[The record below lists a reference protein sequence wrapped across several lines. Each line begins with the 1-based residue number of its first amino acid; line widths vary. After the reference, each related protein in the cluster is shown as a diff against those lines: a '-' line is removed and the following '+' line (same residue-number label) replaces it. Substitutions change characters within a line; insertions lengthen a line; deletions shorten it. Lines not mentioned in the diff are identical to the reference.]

1 MAVNFG
7 LIGQVPGFSDV
18 LAGAQGVAQQQ
29 RSNFLQQL
37 QMRDLQQGETK
48 LRLQQQQ
55 LSRRAELGKLAA
67 SGDVGGA
74 RRGALSAGDLE
85 LADAFGKLD
94 EQQRAMVGNKIKAAG
109 PVLLAASQVPYEQRR
124 QVIGSAAQ
132 GLLAAG
138 WTPQELESFDP
149 TDQAIQGIVAQNRTV
164 EGILSERKDE
174 RDFAYR
180 RENDE
185 ANRGVTVRG
194 QDISNANA
202 AASRAVAV
210 RGQNLADARARQSN
224 IISAAGVG
232 RNQIKG
238 EADLRRQFDALPEV
252 KEFKDVRNS
261 WRQIGNLA
269 TGKPTAQ
276 NDIAL
281 IFSYMKMLDPGSVV
295 REGEFAVAA
304 RAAGVPDRLVNII
317 GRAESGKLLNER
329 QRTEMV
335 RAASQVYQSRRDS
348 YNTAAAQYRGYAQD
362 YGLDAGRVAR
372 RYVDD
377 PKRGNGNPKSN
388 VVNWSDLP

>member
-1 MAVNFG
+1 MADFS
-7 LIGQVPGFSDV
+7 LIGRVPGFADV
-18 LAGAQGVAQQQ
+18 LAGQRSIADQQQ
-29 RSNFLQQL
+29 NQFAMQL
-37 QMRDLQQGETK
+37 M
-48 LRLQQQQ
+48 
-55 LSRRAELGKLAA
+55 
-67 SGDVGGA
+67 
-74 RRGALSAGDLE
+74 
-85 LADAFGKLD
+85 
-94 EQQRAMVGNKIKAAG
+94 QQRAMQAQQQLEAQQRQMATRQAVGTQAAG
-109 PVLLAASQVPYEQRR
+109 GDLAGARRAALEGGDLDLAQQIGQLDKAQREQVQARIASAAPVLFQARQLPYEQRR
-124 QVIGSAAQ
+124 QLIASAAPALQ
-132 GLLAAG
+132 AG
-138 WTPQELESFDP
+138 GWDAEAITGFDP
-149 TDQAIQGIVAQNRTV
+149 TDQAIDGLVASTRTV
-164 EGILSERKDE
+164 DSLLNERKDA

-185 ANRGVTVRG
+185 ANRGVTLRG
-194 QDISNANA
+194 QDIGNANA
-202 AASRAVAV
+202 AASRAVSV
-210 RGQNLADARARQSN
+210 RGQNMADARARQSN
-224 IISAAGVG
+224 MISAAGVG

-252 KEFKDVRNS
+252 KDFKDVRNS

-304 RAAGVPDRLVNII
+304 RAAGVPDHIVNII

-335 RAASQVYQSRRDS
+335 RAASQVYQSRRES
-348 YNTAAAQYRGYAQD
+348 YNSAAGQYRGYAED
-362 YGLDAGRVAR
+362 YGLDPSRVAR

-377 PKRGNGNPKSN
+377 PKRGAGNAKASN